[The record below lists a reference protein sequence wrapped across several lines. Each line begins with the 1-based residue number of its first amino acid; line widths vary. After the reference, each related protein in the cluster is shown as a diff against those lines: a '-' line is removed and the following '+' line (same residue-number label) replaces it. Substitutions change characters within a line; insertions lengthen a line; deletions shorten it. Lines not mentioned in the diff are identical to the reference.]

1 MCASAPALGMHRRGF
16 RLPLLA
22 AFLDRLQDFVGAVE
36 ALGIRVPDLL
46 HQLLRG
52 VIALGGVGDLILLG
66 REPHAR
72 QVLQEGRRVEVAEV
86 TQLARVHV
94 FSPPVSGS
102 TLSNVPIY
110 PPRVTPK
117 TERLIQ
123 QFFGPYSRSS

>member
-1 MCASAPALGMHRRGF
+1 MKKAGRKSPALFVCSSGF
-16 RLPLLA
+16 LT
-22 AFLDRLQDFVGAVE
+22 AFLDRLQDLVGAVE
-36 ALGIRVPDLL
+36 ALGVRVPDLL

-52 VIALGGVGDLILLG
+52 VVALGGVGDLILLG

-102 TLSNVPIY
+102 TLSMFLSTH
-110 PPRVTPK
+110 RA
-117 TERLIQ
+117 
-123 QFFGPYSRSS
+123 